1 MLRNAEGTDERAY
14 ECGIEMSTRLYIG
27 NLNFAITDAGL
38 REMVGRMTSVPPAQV
53 DRAEVICDRDTGR
66 SRGFG
71 FVELANSEA
80 AQRVVSELDG
90 IEVMGRTL
98 KVQIA
103 KPRSPMRARLMA

>member
-1 MLRNAEGTDERAY
+1 M
-14 ECGIEMSTRLYIG
+14 ITRLYIG
-27 NLNFAITDAGL
+27 NLNFAITEAGL
-38 REMVGRMTSVPPAQV
+38 QEMVGRMTSLPPAHI
-53 DRAEVICDRDTGR
+53 DRAEVIRDRDTGR

-80 AQRVVSELDG
+80 AQRAMSELDG

-103 KPRSPMRARLMA
+103 KPRSPMRSRA

>member
-1 MLRNAEGTDERAY
+1 M
-14 ECGIEMSTRLYIG
+14 ITRLYIG
-27 NLNFAITDAGL
+27 NLNFAITELGL
-38 REMVGRMTSVPPAQV
+38 QEMVGRMTSLPPAQI
-53 DRAEVICDRDTGR
+53 DRAEVIRDRDTGR

-80 AQRVVSELDG
+80 AQRALSELDG

-103 KPRSPMRARLMA
+103 KPRSPMRSRA